1 MTRKRAK
8 ENENPEPQT
17 GRGHKLTDRLRNRQ
31 LGHEELPNR
40 ENVTHRNDGHA
51 PRADSPEGASGRPTA
66 RGGGAATSR
75 QRGARDT
82 RGPSPRLSGRLRLY
96 APTAPAAGKGVEGL
110 ERSRTAGGAWG
121 GGRCLRKQHTSPR
134 RGPAIPRLG
143 VAPRV
148 GPGRTQTCARTC
160 RQLQCQPRTRRPPHT
175 LPGGRAA
182 RADPRQRRAEL

>member
-1 MTRKRAK
+1 MTQKRAK

-82 RGPSPRLSGRLRLY
+82 RGPSPRLSGRLRLN

-110 ERSRTAGGAWG
+110 ERSRTAGGG
-121 GGRCLRKQHTSPR
+121 LR
-134 RGPAIPRLG
+134 RGALSAEATYKPTARAGHPTPGRRPQSGARPHADLREDVPAATVP
-143 VAPRV
+143 APNQAV
-148 GPGRTQTCARTC
+148 SAHAAGWAGGPGG
-160 RQLQCQPRTRRPPHT
+160 PPS
-175 LPGGRAA
+175 
-182 RADPRQRRAEL
+182 AEG

>member
-1 MTRKRAK
+1 MTQKRAN

-40 ENVTHRNDGHA
+40 ENATHRNDGHA

-96 APTAPAAGKGVEGL
+96 APTAPAAGKGVEEL
-110 ERSRTAGGAWG
+110 ERSRTAGGA
-121 GGRCLRKQHTSPR
+121 
-134 RGPAIPRLG
+134 
-143 VAPRV
+143 
-148 GPGRTQTCARTC
+148 
-160 RQLQCQPRTRRPPHT
+160 
-175 LPGGRAA
+175 
-182 RADPRQRRAEL
+182 